1 MIYLKAEP
9 ASVKAARDYVGKIAA
24 GEWSVDEYAARLVTT
39 ELVTNAVRHAKT
51 EVVTVN
57 AYVGAVGAYVLEVWD
72 GDMTLPVLQDVE
84 TLGEGGWGLRAVAE
98 YVTRWG
104 VRFDERGG
112 KTVFAEW
119 AVS

>member
-9 ASVKAARDYVGKIAA
+9 ASVKVARDYAGKIAA
-24 GEWSVDEYAARLVTT
+24 EGWPVDEYTVRLVTT
-39 ELVTNAVRHAKT
+39 ELVTNAVRHART
-51 EVVTVN
+51 ELFTVN
-57 AYVGAVGAYVLEVWD
+57 ARLYGNAYAVEVWD
-72 GDMTLPVLQDVE
+72 GDKTLPVLQEIE

-104 VRFDERGG
+104 IRFDESGG

-119 AVS
+119 EAL